1 MADKA
6 KEIMERIENE
16 ACKICKKDPMSKDDV
31 MILGQLVDMMKDLS
45 PRTIMDEYSDMYLT
59 PEEYSE
65 RWQSIRRGRSPST
78 GRFTSMRPEPYMDSY
93 RDSYGDGSYGTRG
106 MGSYNDSYSGHSI
119 NDRMIDALE
128 RMMDTAKTEHE
139 RETIRKRIEEIRRDK

>member
-6 KEIMERIENE
+6 KEIMERIEDE
-16 ACKICKKDPMSKDDV
+16 ACKICKKDPLSKDDV

-45 PRTIMDEYSDMYLT
+45 TRTTMDEYSDMYLT

-65 RWQSIRRGRSPST
+65 RWHSMRRGRSPST
-78 GRFTSMRPEPYMDSY
+78 GRFTSMREEPYMDSY
-93 RDSYGDGSYGTRG
+93 RDSYGMRSV
-106 MGSYNDSYSGHSI
+106 GSYNDGYSGHSI